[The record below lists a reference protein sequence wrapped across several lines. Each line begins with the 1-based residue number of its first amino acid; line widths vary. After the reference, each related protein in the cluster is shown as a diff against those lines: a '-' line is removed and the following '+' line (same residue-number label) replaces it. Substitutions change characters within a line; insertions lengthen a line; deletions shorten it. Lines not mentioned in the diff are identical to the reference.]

1 MNVTNFHARAVT
13 RQTTGAEGG
22 EAALVGQARKRV
34 VLIHELRELGGA
46 EELLDRSRQRADVD
60 QRGRGDRLRIL
71 SRHALTNRALHAGQ
85 ARADLR
91 LNQLTDGTNTTVP
104 EVVDVVGLNA
114 DFGGFTVADARK
126 NLLTLLQGKHV
137 ADRGNNVVLGQGLG
151 LAGNVEAQLL
161 VDLVASHLAHVVTLG
176 ITVEVV

>member
-1 MNVTNFHARAVT
+1 M
-13 RQTTGAEGG
+13 
-22 EAALVGQARKRV
+22 
-34 VLIHELRELGGA
+34 
-46 EELLDRSRQRADVD
+46 
-60 QRGRGDRLRIL
+60 
-71 SRHALTNRALHAGQ
+71 
-85 ARADLR
+85 
-91 LNQLTDGTNTTVP
+91 
-104 EVVDVVGLNA
+104 VDVVGLNA

-137 ADRGNNVVLGQGLG
+137 ANRGDNVVLGQGLG